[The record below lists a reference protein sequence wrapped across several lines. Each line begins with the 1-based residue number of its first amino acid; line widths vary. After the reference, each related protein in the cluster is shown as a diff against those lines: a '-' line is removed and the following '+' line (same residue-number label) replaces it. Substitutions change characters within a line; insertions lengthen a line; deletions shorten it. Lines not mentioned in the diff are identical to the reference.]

1 MKKSSNYSNKIV
13 IEIFSK
19 PECHLCDEAKDALK
33 KAKKYFNLEII
44 EINIEENQEY
54 FEKYRYDIP
63 VIRINGRKAFKHKL
77 DAAQLKMRLEK
88 ENPVVSDGHS

>member
-1 MKKSSNYSNKIV
+1 MKEPSNYSNKIV
-13 IEIFSK
+13 INIFSK
-19 PECHLCDEAKDALK
+19 PECHLCDEAKEVLI

-63 VIRINGRKAFKHKL
+63 VIWINGRKAFKHKL
-77 DAAQLKMRLEK
+77 DAALLKMRLEK
-88 ENPVVSDGHS
+88 ENQVVSNGHS